1 MTEAHLDLDLGQ
13 ADIDH
18 ETSDDWYTPPYIF
31 EALGLDYEL
40 DVSAPPIG
48 VPWIPARRFLSVIDD
63 GLATEWKGRVWMNP
77 PYSNPLPWI
86 DKFIAHGDGVACIPT
101 STGLWM
107 LKFWESDAA
116 WLMLPPIKFVR
127 SNLVPAKGFMPIR
140 CWLVAIGAENIA
152 ALKNSKL
159 GAVR

>member
-1 MTEAHLDLDLGQ
+1 MNEARLDLDLGQ

-31 EALGLDYEL
+31 EALGLDFEL

-48 VPWIPARRFLSVIDD
+48 VPWIPAKRFLSLIED
-63 GLATEWKGRVWMNP
+63 GLATEWQGRVWMNP

-86 DKFIAHGDGVACIPT
+86 DKFIAHGNGVACIPT

-127 SNLVPAKGFMPIR
+127 SNLVQAKGFMPIR
-140 CWLVAIGAENIA
+140 CWLVATGAENIA
-152 ALKNSKL
+152 ALRSSGL
-159 GAVR
+159 GLVR